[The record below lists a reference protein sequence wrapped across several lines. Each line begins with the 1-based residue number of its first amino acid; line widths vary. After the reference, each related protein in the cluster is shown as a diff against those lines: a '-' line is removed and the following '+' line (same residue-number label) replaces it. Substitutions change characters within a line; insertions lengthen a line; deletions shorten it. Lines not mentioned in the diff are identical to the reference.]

1 MIEIGYNLASTLKA
15 AMGCGIVVYAI
26 YTVSNLLNG
35 YLPLNNNN
43 RKVITNKVT
52 AVKPKEVTQP

>member
-1 MIEIGYNLASTLKA
+1 MFEIGYNLASTLKA

-35 YLPLNNNN
+35 YLPLNTNGSKNATS
-43 RKVITNKVT
+43 KITPKT
-52 AVKPKEVTQP
+52 KEVTQP